1 MREGA
6 DFFWLVTHMHSNQ
19 NTQTKG
25 QIFCAF
31 SLPTFTPSIFLEK
44 AELIGLKFR
53 VLCGDGLS
61 ALLRARHVLLPSI
74 FTTAPIRVGGAAVR
88 GKNCQNTSGAARVD
102 GETQRSNITMGNPMA
117 IIDFPRHV

>member
-1 MREGA
+1 MKELI
-6 DFFWLVTHMHSNQ
+6 FFGWSLTC
-19 NTQTKG
+19 TQTRTHKPKARCFVFFPC
-25 QIFCAF
+25 QLSHPVF
-31 SLPTFTPSIFLEK
+31 FLEK

-117 IIDFPRHV
+117 IIDFPRHE